1 MRRSLSES
9 ILFRWSAG
17 LALMLALAAAISYA
31 QAPAKATT
39 DSQEPGA
46 TPVDRKILAEAKK
59 NPDTMNNLTYL
70 SDVIGPRL
78 TGSAAAE
85 KANKWAAERM
95 KAYGLEN
102 VHLEPWTI
110 PQGWERGTVHA
121 RLIEPDNG
129 RTLSMASYAWM
140 GGTKGKIQGDV
151 VILKAAT
158 VEELQKY
165 AGKLKNA
172 IVLQGA
178 PTQLRPLADMDKGM
192 MFGGG
197 PGGGKGKGK
206 GKKDG
211 DGQDFQKKFAQMR
224 AQRKAMQDFMQQ
236 EGVAATLSDAGK
248 HFGLLFTTGSWQ
260 GSDRPSATNRVPQL
274 AVAHNH
280 YELLYRLASRPGP
293 AKTRLEL
300 EVTNKFID
308 GPIKVYNTVG
318 EVRGSEKPNEVVVCG
333 AHIDSWDLGQGTTDN
348 GTGTCTVLE
357 TARILAK
364 LAKEGSPPKRTIRFI
379 LFTGEE
385 QGLLGSQAYVKQHQD
400 ELKNIS
406 AAIVHDTGTGKVI
419 GIATGRRP
427 KAKEVL
433 EKELGWLKELGVT
446 DFSRFAGGGS
456 DHMSFEGA
464 DVPGFM
470 FNQEVAGYGFTHHSQ
485 ADTLDRAIAENLEQG
500 ASVMAVLATHIANLP
515 DLLPRDAAPG
525 IKGKKKFGGGG
536 N

>member
-17 LALMLALAAAISYA
+17 LALMLALATALTYA
-31 QAPAKATT
+31 QAPATPVAKA
-39 DSQEPGA
+39 QETGA
-46 TPVDRKILAEAKK
+46 TEVDRKILTEAKK
-59 NPDTMNNLTYL
+59 GSDIMNNLTYL

-85 KANKWAAERM
+85 RANKWAADRM

-110 PQGWERGTVHA
+110 PEGWERGTVHA
-121 RLIEPDNG
+121 RLLEPDNG

-158 VEELQKY
+158 VEELKKY
-165 AGKLKNA
+165 TGKLKNA
-172 IVLQGA
+172 IVLQGP
-178 PTQLRPLADMDKGM
+178 PTKLRPLADMDKGGG

-197 PGGGKGKGK
+197 PGGGKGGKGGK

-211 DGQDFQKKFAQMR
+211 AGEDFQKKFAGMQ
-224 AQRKAMQDFMQQ
+224 AQRRAMQEFMQQ

-248 HFGLLFTTGSWQ
+248 HFGLLFTTGSWR
-260 GSDRPSATNRVPQL
+260 GSDRPSAENRIPQL

-280 YELLYRLASRPGP
+280 YELLYRLASRPE

-300 EVTNKFID
+300 EVTNKFVP

-318 EVRGSEKPNEVVVCG
+318 EVRGSEKPEEVVVCA

-364 LAKEGSPPKRTIRFI
+364 LAKEGSPPKRTVRFI

-385 QGLLGSQAYVKQHQD
+385 QGLLGSQAYVKQHQS

-427 KAKEVL
+427 KAKELL
-433 EKELGWLKELGVT
+433 EKDLAWLKELGVT
-446 DFSRFAGGGS
+446 DFSRMAGGGS
-456 DHMSFEGA
+456 DHMSFEQAG
-464 DVPGFM
+464 VPGFM
-470 FNQEVAGYGFTHHSQ
+470 FNQEIAGYGFTHHSQ

-500 ASVMAVLATHIANLP
+500 ASVMAVLAYRIANLP
-515 DLLPRDAAPG
+515 ELLPRDAAVG
-525 IKGKKKFGGGG
+525 GKKGKFGGQ
-536 N
+536 

>member
-9 ILFRWSAG
+9 VLFRWSAG
-17 LALMLALAAAISYA
+17 LALMLALAAALTYA
-31 QAPAKATT
+31 QAPATPATKT
-39 DSQEPGA
+39 QQPGA
-46 TPVDRKILAEAKK
+46 TEVDRKILTEAKK
-59 NPDTMNNLTYL
+59 NSDIMNNLTYL

-78 TGSAAAE
+78 TGSAAVE
-85 KANKWAAERM
+85 RANKWAAERM

-110 PQGWERGTVHA
+110 PEGWERGTVHA

-129 RTLSMASYAWM
+129 RSLSMASYAWM

-151 VILKAAT
+151 VIIKAAT

-192 MFGGG
+192 MFGG
-197 PGGGKGKGK
+197 PGGKGKGK

-211 DGQDFQKKFAQMR
+211 DGQDFQKKFAGMMEMR
-224 AQRKAMQDFMQQ
+224 RAMQEFMQK

-248 HFGLLFTTGSWQ
+248 HFGLLFTTGSWR
-260 GSDRPSATNRVPQL
+260 GSDRPSASNRVPQL

-280 YELLYRLASRPGP
+280 YELLYRLASRTEPT
-293 AKTRLEL
+293 KTCLEL
-300 EVTNKFID
+300 EVINKFIP

-318 EVRGSEKPNEVVVCG
+318 EIRGSEKPEEVVVCG

-357 TARILAK
+357 SARILAK
-364 LAKEGSPPKRTIRFI
+364 LAREGSPPKRTIRFI

-385 QGLLGSQAYVKQHQD
+385 QGLLGSAEYVKQHKD

-427 KAKEVL
+427 KAKEIL
-433 EKELGWLKELGVT
+433 EQNLAWLKELGVT

-456 DHMSFEGA
+456 DHMSFEQAG
-464 DVPGFM
+464 VPGFM
-470 FNQEVAGYGFTHHSQ
+470 FNQEIAGYGFTHHSQ

-515 DLLPRDAAPG
+515 ELLPRDAAPG
-525 IKGKKKFGGGG
+525 GKKGRFGGG